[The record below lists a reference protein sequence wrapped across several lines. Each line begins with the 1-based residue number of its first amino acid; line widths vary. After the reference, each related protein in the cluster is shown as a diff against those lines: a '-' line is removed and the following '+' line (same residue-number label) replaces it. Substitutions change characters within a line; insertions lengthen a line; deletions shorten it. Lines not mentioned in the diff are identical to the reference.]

1 MMTEPEV
8 QRVALVT
15 GGANGIGRRIAEV
28 LGEAGHK
35 LAIWDIDQTSLDA
48 FTNELKQKNIP
59 ALGMVTNI
67 TDAERVAEAL
77 EQIATTWD
85 SPDILINNA
94 GITRDALLMRLA
106 DADWDMVMAVNL
118 KAAFMLTR
126 ACLRPMLKKRWGRIV
141 NIASVVGIMGNAG
154 QANYAASKAGL
165 IGLTMSAAREA
176 APRNVTVNAVAPG
189 FIDTAMTKNLPATA
203 IEEFMK
209 NIPLGRLGRT
219 DDVAQTV
226 AFLASEAAGYITGQV
241 IRVDGGMIMGEKPG
255 VPTARMGLPDDRKI
269 VLIALGTALRGKK
282 GNNKR
287 KIHGG
292 STCRLQIVSRKSL
305 SSSWVS
311 VRTR

>member
-241 IRVDGGMIMGEKPG
+241 IRVDGGMIMG
-255 VPTARMGLPDDRKI
+255 
-269 VLIALGTALRGKK
+269 
-282 GNNKR
+282 
-287 KIHGG
+287 
-292 STCRLQIVSRKSL
+292 
-305 SSSWVS
+305 
-311 VRTR
+311 